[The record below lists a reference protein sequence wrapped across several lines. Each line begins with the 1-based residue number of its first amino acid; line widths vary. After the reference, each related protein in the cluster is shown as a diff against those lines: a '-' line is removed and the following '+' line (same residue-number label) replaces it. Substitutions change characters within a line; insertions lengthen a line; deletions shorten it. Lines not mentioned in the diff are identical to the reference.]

1 MRHNS
6 SDPSFVPCNIQP
18 RYLSRLNPLCFNS
31 VPGCPQGRHGMYF
44 PLCRKQQAVAG
55 CGGPSEL
62 PGDSPGATCS
72 YGEGFLSQT
81 LGKQLP
87 AEPLSA
93 CPAFI
98 RRESIRKNKHSSSLC
113 THIPGLPQ
121 RCLHSGAP
129 SWCRARL
136 WGGRG
141 AEEHTPPWQR
151 DCPFFP
157 SPSQGH
163 IPGAESGKVRPE
175 TQTSW
180 ASPFQRD
187 LFPASPA
194 VAKLSFDSPVTL
206 APSRVP
212 GQTGS
217 PSATAEPEREL
228 TCSGCN

>member
-1 MRHNS
+1 MGCIFSCAGSSKPWQAAEAPRSVLGTVPLPPVPMEKAFYHKHLVNS
-6 SDPSFVPCNIQP
+6 CQRS
-18 RYLSRLNPLCFNS
+18 LS
-31 VPGCPQGRHGMYF
+31 
-44 PLCRKQQAVAG
+44 
-55 CGGPSEL
+55 
-62 PGDSPGATCS
+62 
-72 YGEGFLSQT
+72 
-81 LGKQLP
+81 LP
-87 AEPLSA
+87 APRLFAESQYGKTNIPRPCAHTSLGCRSA
-93 CPAFI
+93 ACRA
-98 RRESIRKNKHSSSLC
+98 
-113 THIPGLPQ
+113 GLPD
-121 RCLHSGAP
+121 GA
-129 SWCRARL
+129 RARL

-141 AEEHTPPWQR
+141 AEEHTPPLQR

-163 IPGAESGKVRPE
+163 VPGAESGKVRPE

-180 ASPFQRD
+180 ASPSQRD